1 MNEVRISMTTVRF
14 FKRIM
19 RPVAEE
25 GIISLPEY
33 NEAISQLTSLAE
45 HGIPKPQLFR
55 NCWINRRSQKCSESV
70 TATLKNLKPK
80 VLSRSKGKWSDQ
92 RCDTAIPM

>member
-33 NEAISQLTSLAE
+33 NEAISQPVSYTHLTLPT
-45 HGIPKPQLFR
+45 ILR
-55 NCWINRRSQKCSESV
+55 V
-70 TATLKNLKPK
+70 
-80 VLSRSKGKWSDQ
+80 
-92 RCDTAIPM
+92 